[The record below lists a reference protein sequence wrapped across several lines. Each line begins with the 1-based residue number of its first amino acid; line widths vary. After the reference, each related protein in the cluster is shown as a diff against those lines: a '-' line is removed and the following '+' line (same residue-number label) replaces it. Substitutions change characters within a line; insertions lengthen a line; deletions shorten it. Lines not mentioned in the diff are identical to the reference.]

1 MREDVHET
9 DEIDAMEV
17 LKGLKK
23 DVLLRRLCEI
33 QGIF

>member
-9 DEIDAMEV
+9 DEIDAVEV
-17 LKGLKK
+17 LKGLK